1 MKLYKEIIDIYKL
14 ILPMSDEEF
23 TRVLHL
29 DEYGNINPKQA
40 AILSLLEKIKDK
52 QEFERHELI
61 IYKVLSNIK
70 NNKKMKE
77 EQKKKTFSFSYDI
90 GDIVYHKATGHK
102 CIVTGHLVDR
112 REVMYNIAMS
122 PLDRS
127 TVYSIE
133 ITDEEPIFNLEDDE
147 LL

>member
-23 TRVLHL
+23 TRFLHL

-61 IYKVLSNIK
+61 IYKVLANIK
-70 NNKKMKE
+70 NNKKMKNW
-77 EQKKKTFSFSYDI
+77 
-90 GDIVYHKATGHK
+90 
-102 CIVTGHLVDR
+102 R
-112 REVMYNIAMS
+112 R
-122 PLDRS
+122 RS
-127 TVYSIE
+127 QNRRLQQHT
-133 ITDEEPIFNLEDDE
+133 T
-147 LL
+147 